1 MESERIT
8 ERVAGLL
15 AGLPEGVTLV
25 GAVKTRTPEEVAAA
39 IRGGLRHI
47 GHNYV
52 QEAER
57 MRAGLSPGP
66 VWHLIGHLQR
76 NKARKAV
83 EVFDV
88 VETLDS
94 VRLAE
99 ELERRC
105 EAADRVL
112 PVLIEVNSG
121 REANKSGALPEEV
134 PVLAEGLTGFPH
146 LRLEGLMTMG
156 PDTGDPE
163 LARPHFQTTRR
174 LFEELTV
181 QARPGPA
188 LRTLSMGM
196 SNSYRVALEEGAN
209 IIRLGTLLFGP
220 RPL

>member
-1 MESERIT
+1 MEVEQIV
-8 ERVAGLL
+8 ERVGGILER
-15 AGLPEGVTLV
+15 LPDGVTLV

-39 IRGGLRHI
+39 VRGGLRHI

-57 MRAGLSPGP
+57 MRAGLPTGL

-76 NKARKAV
+76 NKVKKAV
-83 EVFDV
+83 ELFDV

-94 VRLAE
+94 LRLAE

-105 EAADRVL
+105 GEVDRVL

-121 REANKSGALPEEV
+121 REANKSGTLPEEV
-134 PVLAEGLTGFPH
+134 PALAEELAGFPH

-163 LARPHFQTTRR
+163 LARPYFRTTRR
-174 LFEELTV
+174 LFEALAV

-196 SNSYRVALEEGAN
+196 SNSYRIALEEGAN
-209 IIRLGTLLFGP
+209 VIRLGTLLFGP
-220 RPL
+220 REE

>member
-1 MESERIT
+1 MEAERIT
-8 ERVAGLL
+8 EGVAAILS
-15 AGLPEGVTLV
+15 ALPDGVTLI

-39 IRGGLRHI
+39 VRGGLRHI

-57 MRAGLSPGP
+57 MRAVLPSGL
-66 VWHLIGHLQR
+66 VCHLIGHLQR
-76 NKARKAV
+76 SKVKKAV
-83 EVFDV
+83 GLFDV

-94 VRLAE
+94 LRLAE
-99 ELERRC
+99 EMERRC
-105 EAADRVL
+105 GEIDRVL

-121 REANKSGALPEEV
+121 RETNKSGALPEDV
-134 PVLAEGLTGFPH
+134 PALVEQLAGLPH

-163 LARPHFQTTRR
+163 LARPYFQTTRR
-174 LFEELTV
+174 LFETLAV

-188 LRTLSMGM
+188 LHTLSMGM

-209 IIRLGTLLFGP
+209 VIRLGTLLFGP
-220 RPL
+220 REE